1 MIDNIKDVFR
11 IITEYMGSGFYVILY
26 VAALVWLFITEKD
39 KVRRLILCYLP
50 LTLLLIYLCP
60 VYYRV
65 YVLKLDSHGT
75 YYRNLWL
82 LPMTVTVAYAFCSVI
97 AALEQRFTGKRGEI
111 EAGVIN
117 SDATNATAENT
128 TAENT
133 TAANTGARSSG
144 VALRVIAAAFM
155 CVVLMICGKFAFE
168 SSTSARAEN
177 PYHIPDYCIELCD
190 LMEQDIP
197 GVNVYACVPL
207 EMLFYM
213 RQYDPDINL
222 VYGRDAAEPV
232 WGYYNET
239 YEAYELAEELDW
251 EKVLKLTRD
260 SSLGVGVVSYFVV
273 PSDRNMSSD
282 PELSG
287 LEKIAESGNYILYL
301 DTVAR
306 DQVRE
311 ILKDTPYME

>member
-82 LPMTVTVAYAFCSVI
+82 LPMTVTVVYAFCKVI
-97 AALEQRFTGKRGEI
+97 ALPGLRLIGEKGGN
-111 EAGVIN
+111 EAA
-117 SDATNATAENT
+117 ATNTDTANA

-133 TAANTGARSSG
+133 TAANTGASFSG
-144 VALRVIAAAFM
+144 VVFRVIAAAFV
-155 CVVLMICGKFAFE
+155 CGVLMICGKFSFG

-177 PYHIPDYCIELCD
+177 LYHIPDYCIELCD

-207 EMLFYM
+207 EMLFYI

>member
-82 LPMTVTVAYAFCSVI
+82 LPMTVTVAYAFCKVI
-97 AALEQRFTGKRGEI
+97 ALPGLRLIGKKDGN
-111 EAGVIN
+111 EAA
-117 SDATNATAENT
+117 ATNTDTANA

-133 TAANTGARSSG
+133 TAANTGASFSG
-144 VALRVIAAAFM
+144 VVFRVIAAAFV
-155 CVVLMICGKFAFE
+155 CGVLMICGKFSFG

-177 PYHIPDYCIELCD
+177 LYHIPDYCIELCD

-207 EMLFYM
+207 EMLFYI

>member
-11 IITEYMGSGFYVILY
+11 IITQYMGSGFYVIFY
-26 VAALVWLFITEKD
+26 VVALVWLFITEKD
-39 KVRRLILCYLP
+39 RIRRLILCYLP
-50 LTLLLIYLCP
+50 LALLLIYLCP
-60 VYYRV
+60 VYYRI

-82 LPMTVTVAYAFCSVI
+82 LPMTVTIAYAACRLL
-97 AALEQRFTGKRGEI
+97 ALLWQRFLGKK
-111 EAGVIN
+111 AGNKAGTVN
-117 SDATNATAENT
+117 TDATNNDATKIGAESLGT
-128 TAENT
+128 
-133 TAANTGARSSG
+133 
-144 VALRVIAAAFM
+144 VLRIISAVIM
-155 CVVLMICGKFAFE
+155 CVILALCGSFAFGTG
-168 SSTSARAEN
+168 TSARAEN

-190 LMEQDIP
+190 RMEQDIP

-207 EMLFYM
+207 EMLFYI

-239 YEAYELAEELDW
+239 YEAYELAEKLDW
-251 EKVLKLTRD
+251 EQVLTLTRD
-260 SSLGVGVVSYFVV
+260 SSLGVGVVTYFVV
-273 PSDRNMSSD
+273 PADRNMSSD

-287 LEKIAESGNYILYL
+287 LQKIVESGNYILYM

-306 DQVRE
+306 GQVRE

>member
-82 LPMTVTVAYAFCSVI
+82 LPMTVTVAYAFCKVI
-97 AALEQRFTGKRGEI
+97 ALPGLRLIGEKGGN
-111 EAGVIN
+111 EAA
-117 SDATNATAENT
+117 ATNTDTANA

-133 TAANTGARSSG
+133 TAANTGASFSG
-144 VALRVIAAAFM
+144 VVFRVIAAAFV
-155 CVVLMICGKFAFE
+155 CGVLMICGKFSFG

-177 PYHIPDYCIELCD
+177 LYHIPDYCIELCD

-207 EMLFYM
+207 EMLFYI

>member
-26 VAALVWLFITEKD
+26 VAALVWLFVREKD

-50 LTLLLIYLCP
+50 LALLLIYLCP
-60 VYYRV
+60 VYYRI

-82 LPMTVTVAYAFCSVI
+82 LPMTVTIAYAFCKVI
-97 AALEQRFTGKRGEI
+97 ASPGLLRFMGKKRENENGTSNT
-111 EAGVIN
+111 A
-117 SDATNATAENT
+117 AENT
-128 TAENT
+128 TAVNT
-133 TAANTGARSSG
+133 ATADTVAGSSGMTSRVITAA
-144 VALRVIAAAFM
+144 LM
-155 CVVLMICGKFAFE
+155 CAILMICGKFAFGAA
-168 SSTSARAEN
+168 TSARAEN
-177 PYHIPDYCIELCD
+177 LYHIPDYCIELCD

-207 EMLFYM
+207 EMLFYI

-251 EKVLKLTRD
+251 EQVLKLTRD
-260 SSLGVGVVSYFVV
+260 SSLGVGVVTYFVV
-273 PSDRNMSSD
+273 PADRNMSSD
-282 PELSG
+282 PGLSG
-287 LEKIAESGNYILYL
+287 LEKIAESGNYILYM